1 MVLKNFE
8 HFLLIYNRPPGS
20 ATASISRIGII
31 LSIIKTNL
39 SIEGVHL
46 VVNPSPYPS
55 ILWQCLILQGLFSFL
70 RRLQEGEIHDIS
82 GK

>member
-31 LSIIKTNL
+31 ISIIKINL

-55 ILWQCLILQGLFSFL
+55 MLADLAGSFL
-70 RRLQEGEIHDIS
+70 LFEEIT
-82 GK
+82 GR